1 MTRKAGCVRCK
12 QRGCFLRDLSL
23 KARISASHFRDLQP
37 FMALLLRNHLKYT
50 LIWSRQKHKYPKNV
64 RDRLD
69 YSKVPQLD
77 FEGKDQRDVVE
88 KLVRGGGPGGQSVA
102 TTSNNVQLTHLPTGV
117 AVKCHQTRSLEQNRK
132 LARIK
137 LVEALDNHLN
147 GEDSVDAQALR
158 IQAELTLL
166 NQASDKKK
174 RDQGILDRLK
184 EKESKVT
191 EKIDWI
197 NSHLSDY
204 SDPQSKIDGLNQD
217 LVKVREKI
225 RKIEDT
231 QDE

>member
-12 QRGCFLRDLSL
+12 QRGCFLRPGVNYINTCLETGVFL

-50 LIWSRQKHKYPKNV
+50 LIWSRQKHKYPKKV

-88 KLVRGGGPGGQSVA
+88 KLVRGSGPGGQSVA

-158 IQAELTLL
+158 ISSRADAPQPSFR
-166 NQASDKKK
+166 Q
-174 RDQGILDRLK
+174 
-184 EKESKVT
+184 EKNETKGFS
-191 EKIDWI
+191 IA
-197 NSHLSDY
+197 
-204 SDPQSKIDGLNQD
+204 
-217 LVKVREKI
+217 
-225 RKIEDT
+225 
-231 QDE
+231 